1 MDNEA
6 ENIFYDAV
14 ILKEVKT
21 KDEVISYL
29 SQYLLEKGYVNE
41 SYCRATL
48 EREELYPTGLPTKP
62 IGIAVPHSNP
72 ENVIKQAIVVAIT
85 DQLIEFVEM
94 GSSDSKTN
102 VGIVFLLALKGE
114 NRHLNYLKNIV
125 NYFKQEN
132 NVAKFYAVNSA
143 ELARKIFMTEILN
156 IR

>member
-1 MDNEA
+1 MNNEA

-21 KDEVISYL
+21 KEEVISYL
-29 SQYLLEKGYVNE
+29 SNYLLKKGYVNE
-41 SYCRATL
+41 SYCHATI
-48 EREELYPTGLPTKP
+48 EREEIYPTGLPTKP
-62 IGIAVPHSNP
+62 IGIAIPHSNP

-85 DQLIEFVEM
+85 DNLIEFVEM
-94 GSSDSKTN
+94 GSNDSKMN

-125 NYFKQEN
+125 SYFKKEN
-132 NVAKFYAVNSA
+132 NVSNFYNIKSA
-143 ELARKIFMTEILN
+143 DLACKIFMSKILN